1 IPKREMGIE
10 QLNIKLSVI
19 IQIRECILARN
30 ILKTCQFFNE
40 SFFREFKN
48 LITNIAGIPALY
60 ISKHKILT
68 SISINIDSKCS
79 RGTSVAFYRTYFG
92 WTMRVDSRETAV
104 FLGENQLLILKYF

>member
-30 ILKTCQFFNE
+30 ILKTYQFFNA
-40 SFFREFKN
+40 SFFRDFKN

-60 ISKHKILT
+60 ISKHKTLIP
-68 SISINIDSKCS
+68 ISVNINAESLRRVGVAIRCTCVP
-79 RGTSVAFYRTYFG
+79 RTGEAESVEA
-92 WTMRVDSRETAV
+92 AV
-104 FLGENQLLILKYF
+104 FLG